1 VECRSGD
8 EAGGERREEVRGV
21 RKHSGGGRWG
31 VWIERVVERGWRESG
46 VRAELE
52 VAVVGR
58 VEAGDALAVVSRR
71 LDCAVQKVEVERVE
85 SADMVWAWP
94 LGACGVAV
102 GSGVSS
108 LSNSE
113 EAMLRGC
120 RSSGGQE
127 AELNGVAV

>member
-31 VWIERVVERGWRESG
+31 VWIERESG

-58 VEAGDALAVVSRR
+58 VEAGDALAVIWRR
-71 LDCAVQKVEVERVE
+71 LDCAVQKVEVERME
-85 SADMVWAWP
+85 SADVVWAWP
-94 LGACGVAV
+94 LGACGVVV

-120 RSSGGQE
+120 RSGGGQE